1 MTAAINIIVTS
12 KSNSETCLMPH
23 ITKNNN
29 RYRDI
34 VSMIKQ
40 VNSTVN
46 SQKSDESPQKTTSKS
61 VRLQMQ
67 FESPNS
73 LTPTKVRVVRGTVAA
88 NRAFSRI
95 IGASELFAPSPKTKK
110 QLLEDGEDE
119 STSSD
124 FPI

>member
-46 SQKSDESPQKTTSKS
+46 SQKSDLQKTTSKS

-95 IGASELFAPSPKTKK
+95 IVASELFAPSPKTKK